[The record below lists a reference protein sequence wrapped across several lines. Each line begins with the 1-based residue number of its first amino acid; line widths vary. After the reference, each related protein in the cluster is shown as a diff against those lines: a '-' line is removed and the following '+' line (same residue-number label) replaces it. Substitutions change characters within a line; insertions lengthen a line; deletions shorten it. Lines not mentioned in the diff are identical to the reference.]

1 MSCKKGCFIATRK
14 NDVRD
19 LTDNLLT
26 TICTNVDIEPKLLPL
41 TGDVLDYQTANMS
54 NETKQK
60 LIFEKEDSGTGANRH
75 FLT

>member
-1 MSCKKGCFIATRK
+1 MSYIKGCFIATRK

-26 TICTNVDIEPKLLPL
+26 TICTNVEIEPKLLPL
-41 TGDVLDYQTANMS
+41 TGYVLDYQTANMS

-60 LIFEKEDSGTGANRH
+60 LIFEKEDSGTVANRH